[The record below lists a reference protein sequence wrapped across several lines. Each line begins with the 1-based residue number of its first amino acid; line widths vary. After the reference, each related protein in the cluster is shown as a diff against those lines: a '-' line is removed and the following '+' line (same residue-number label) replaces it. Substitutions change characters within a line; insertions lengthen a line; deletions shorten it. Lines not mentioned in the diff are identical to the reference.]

1 MGELQFQFGQKDDG
15 TITNDTKLISGTE
28 QSRWIPRTKL
38 GGNESFICD
47 YVKTVNEH
55 KTSETSFEKHRS
67 NALRRK
73 YSFFYLF
80 LNNHIDLLYS
90 LL

>member
-38 GGNESFICD
+38 GSNESFICD
-47 YVKTVNEH
+47 PVRTVHEH
-55 KTSETSFEKHRS
+55 KTSNTTFERHRL

-73 YSFFYLF
+73 YLLSYLF
-80 LNNHIDLLYS
+80 LNNHIDLFYS